1 MPSSHSVN
9 TTEPFTIKWQDPRQ
23 IDGEPAEAAKA
34 AVQQLHD
41 LTVLMREAIPPAVA
55 MIRNA
60 SMSEGLAWNND
71 NDPAKWW
78 DESEQKNHVD
88 VALSR
93 LNALTEWAERIVRV
107 GGH

>member
-1 MPSSHSVN
+1 MPSSHSAS
-9 TTEPFTIKWQDPRQ
+9 TTEPFTIKWQDPRN

-41 LTVLMREAIPPAVA
+41 LTVLLREAIPPAVA

-60 SMSEGLAWNND
+60 SMSEGLAWNLD
-71 NDPAKWW
+71 NNPAEWW
-78 DESEQKNHVD
+78 EQSEQKAHLDTAV
-88 VALSR
+88 SR
-93 LNALTEWAERIVRV
+93 LNALNDWVTRIVKL